1 MATQLLAG
9 TEISRGPRELASS
22 GLVMAEDVFRLL
34 FVGDVVGRPGRR
46 ALAALLPGLRD
57 ELQPHL
63 VIVNGENSAGGY
75 GITAGTAR
83 EMLKAGADLITTGNH
98 VWDQRQFVEE
108 IGGLDRVL
116 RPYNFPPGAP
126 GVGALQLDVD
136 GLRVLVLNLQ
146 GRIFLPDLDDPFRA
160 ADHILA
166 SYPDAHIVVCDM
178 HAEATSEKVAM
189 GWYLD
194 GRVSVV
200 IGTHTHVPTADARV
214 LPQGTAYVTDVGM
227 VGPRDGVI
235 GVDREAVL
243 QRFLSGMPRRLETA
257 EGTVTFN
264 SVLVTISRPYGRAIT
279 IQRIDREHD

>member
-1 MATQLLAG
+1 VPHESDLAG
-9 TEISRGPRELASS
+9 G
-22 GLVMAEDVFRLL
+22 VFKLL

-46 ALAALLPGLRD
+46 ALRALLPALRD
-57 ELQPHL
+57 ELQPDL
-63 VIVNGENSAGGY
+63 VVVNGENSAGGY
-75 GITAGTAR
+75 GITAATAR
-83 EMLKAGADLITTGNH
+83 EILEAGADLITTGNH

-108 IGGLDRVL
+108 IAGLDRVL

-126 GVGALQLDVD
+126 GVGALQLEVD
-136 GLRVLVLNLQ
+136 GLQVLVLNLQ

-166 SYPDAHIVVCDM
+166 AHPDAHIVICDM

-194 GRVSVV
+194 GRASVV
-200 IGTHTHVPTADARV
+200 IGTHTHVPTADTRV

-257 EGTVTFN
+257 EGIVTFN

>member
-1 MATQLLAG
+1 MPDDQ
-9 TEISRGPRELASS
+9 SGPE
-22 GLVMAEDVFRLL
+22 EDVFRLL

-46 ALAALLPGLRD
+46 ALTALLPGLRD

-75 GITAGTAR
+75 GITAATAR
-83 EMLKAGADLITTGNH
+83 EMLNAGADLITTGNH

-108 IGGLDRVL
+108 ISGLDQVL

-126 GVGALQLDVD
+126 GVGALEVEAD
-136 GLRVLVLNLQ
+136 GLRVLVMNLQ

-166 SYPDAHIVVCDM
+166 SYPDAHIIVCDM

-194 GRVSVV
+194 GRASVV

-214 LPQGTAYVTDVGM
+214 LAHGTAYVTDVGM

-264 SVLVTISRPYGRAIT
+264 SVLVTISRPYGQAIQ